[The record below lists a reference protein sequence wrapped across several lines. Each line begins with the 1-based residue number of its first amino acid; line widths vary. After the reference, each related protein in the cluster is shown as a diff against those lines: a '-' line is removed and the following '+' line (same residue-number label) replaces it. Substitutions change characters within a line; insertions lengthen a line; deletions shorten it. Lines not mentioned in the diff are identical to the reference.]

1 MKKLIFLLLNNFN
14 TTFSLMPIIIRKKF
28 KLVFI
33 ASLVVILFEALGFS
47 IFIPLLDQILNGGT
61 NQFFNFD
68 QIFNYYEIDKK
79 YFIGFLLFLIFIIF
93 TIKTVILII
102 INKFKIRF
110 SATIEKNISNRL
122 VENFLHQEF
131 EDYKKYNNSKINKEL
146 ILDIGRYCAFIDSSI
161 DLITEIFIMLI
172 IVLLL
177 MLVDPFSTFIII
189 TSLLVVSSL
198 YFILTKKTF
207 NLLGENAQKSENRL
221 IQSVNEIS
229 NLFKEIKI
237 FDVEQKFLQR
247 FKDSLNARVKHVVNY
262 RINIFLPRVLLELFV
277 ISILVT
283 LFFILLYTK
292 NSTGEVFLILG
303 LLSIA
308 SFRIMPSIVKC
319 INSVNIIKY
328 CDASVNIINEKL
340 KNLNVNL
347 KQFEEKNN
355 EENLKLKNKIQLVN
369 LKFGYKN
376 SPKSLFN
383 KVNIVIN
390 KGEHVGI
397 IGPSGSGKS
406 TLLDIIM
413 QFQKEFEGEY
423 LFDELDVKKNKL
435 YNNKN
440 FLKNFGYVGQNT
452 ELMNDTI
459 RNNIIFSSAE
469 NKTDEKRLEKSIKL
483 TQMKKFIDE
492 QNQGL
497 ENTILDNSFNISGG
511 QKQRLGIARALYS
524 ECPILILDEITS
536 SLDETNQEK
545 IMSEIEILKKDG
557 KTIIQTTHNSKHLK
571 YFDKVIDL
579 TKINFNY
586 DQK

>member
-1 MKKLIFLLLNNFN
+1 
-14 TTFSLMPIIIRKKF
+14 MPIIIRKKF

>member
-1 MKKLIFLLLNNFN
+1 
-14 TTFSLMPIIIRKKF
+14 MPIIIRKKF

-497 ENTILDNSFNISGG
+497 GNTILDNSFNISGG

>member
-146 ILDIGRYCAFIDSSI
+146 ILDIGRYCAFIDLSI

-237 FDVEQKFLQR
+237 FDVEQKILQR

>member
-319 INSVNIIKY
+319 INSINIIKY
-328 CDASVNIINEKL
+328 CDASVNIINQKL

>member
-1 MKKLIFLLLNNFN
+1 MAVLIN
-14 TTFSLMPIIIRKKF
+14 
-28 KLVFI
+28 
-33 ASLVVILFEALGFS
+33 
-47 IFIPLLDQILNGGT
+47 
-61 NQFFNFD
+61 FFNFD

-355 EENLKLKNKIQLVN
+355 EENLKLKI
-369 LKFGYKN
+369 KFN
-376 SPKSLFN
+376 
-383 KVNIVIN
+383 
-390 KGEHVGI
+390 
-397 IGPSGSGKS
+397 
-406 TLLDIIM
+406 
-413 QFQKEFEGEY
+413 
-423 LFDELDVKKNKL
+423 
-435 YNNKN
+435 
-440 FLKNFGYVGQNT
+440 
-452 ELMNDTI
+452 
-459 RNNIIFSSAE
+459 
-469 NKTDEKRLEKSIKL
+469 
-483 TQMKKFIDE
+483 
-492 QNQGL
+492 
-497 ENTILDNSFNISGG
+497 
-511 QKQRLGIARALYS
+511 
-524 ECPILILDEITS
+524 
-536 SLDETNQEK
+536 
-545 IMSEIEILKKDG
+545 
-557 KTIIQTTHNSKHLK
+557 
-571 YFDKVIDL
+571 
-579 TKINFNY
+579 
-586 DQK
+586 